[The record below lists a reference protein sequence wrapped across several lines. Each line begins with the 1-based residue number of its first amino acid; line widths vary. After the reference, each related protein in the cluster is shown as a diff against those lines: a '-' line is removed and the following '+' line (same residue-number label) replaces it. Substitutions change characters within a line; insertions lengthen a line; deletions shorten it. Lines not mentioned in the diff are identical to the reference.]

1 MQKATRP
8 RSLRSTVL
16 VGIISGMVDLRR
28 IRLFTCGKQTPEEG
42 VDLSVFNEHGEFK
55 GSPMTSLSPMAFGV
69 LPGSS
74 YDGQWGQRGR
84 IR

>member
-74 YDGQWGQRGR
+74 YDGQWGQRGQ